1 MPVINMEVGNISLE
15 QKKELITKFTEVA
28 VEITGIPKQSFV
40 VTIRELPDENLGVGG
55 ETVAEIKAKNSI

>member
-1 MPVINMEVGNISLE
+1 MPVINMEVGNLSLE

-28 VEITGIPKQSFV
+28 VEITGIPKQFFV

-55 ETVAEIKAKNSI
+55 ENCRRNQS